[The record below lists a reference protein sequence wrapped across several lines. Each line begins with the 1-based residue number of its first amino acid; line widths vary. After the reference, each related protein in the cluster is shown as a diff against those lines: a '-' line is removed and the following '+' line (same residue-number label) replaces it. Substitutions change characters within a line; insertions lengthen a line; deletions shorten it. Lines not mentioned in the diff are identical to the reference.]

1 MIGRLEAICIF
12 TSFYGLG
19 TSMSQS
25 ITGLFRMLRRAQ
37 NLPCLFKSLRGHCI
51 WIWCLWALA
60 TSGCGGVASTMTMVP
75 MIQTTTILSASPA
88 VVIHGA
94 TVTLSASVTYP
105 PAETASGLVHFS
117 DGDVALASQFLDA
130 QGVAIV
136 RVQTLAVGTHTITA
150 RFAGTDK
157 ITASMSRPAVVSVLA
172 PSMTDASSPAR

>member
-1 MIGRLEAICIF
+1 MSYIIRKPYRVMGRSQDTRWRPVSLHDLGLCIC
-12 TSFYGLG
+12 
-19 TSMSQS
+19 
-25 ITGLFRMLRRAQ
+25 
-37 NLPCLFKSLRGHCI
+37 CLCAFVI
-51 WIWCLWALA
+51 A
-60 TSGCGGVASTMTMVP
+60 GCGGVASTMSMAP
-75 MIQTTTILSASPA
+75 MIQTTTNLSATPV
-88 VVIHGA
+88 VVILGA

-117 DGDVALASQFLDA
+117 DGDDALTSQFLDA

-157 ITASMSRPAVVSVLA
+157 IAASMSRPAVVSVLA

>member
-1 MIGRLEAICIF
+1 LNI
-12 TSFYGLG
+12 
-19 TSMSQS
+19 SQI
-25 ITGLFRMLRRAQ
+25 ITGLSRLLGQAQ
-37 NLPCLFKSLRGHCI
+37 DLPFPCKGLRGHCI

-60 TSGCGGVASTMTMVP
+60 TSGCGGVTSTRTTVP

-117 DGDVALASQFLDA
+117 DGDVALSSQLLDA
-130 QGVAIV
+130 QGVAV
-136 RVQTLAVGTHTITA
+136 VKVQTLAVGTHTITA

-172 PSMTDASSPAR
+172 PSMTDASSLVR